1 VARLPIRFR
10 AESRIS
16 IIGPARVPALPA
28 AFTVVANMVPPAEIA
43 TSVTDSFAE
52 NVVKS
57 LEAVAVH
64 SASELLEV
72 ESKARKTESPA
83 VSACSNGVPVMVET
97 SGCGACWI
105 VGALA
110 KSS

>member
-1 VARLPIRFR
+1 M
-10 AESRIS
+10 
-16 IIGPARVPALPA
+16 PALPVLL
-28 AFTVVANMVPPAEIA
+28 TVVANIVPPAEIA

-57 LEAVAVH
+57 FGLVAVH
-64 SASELLEV
+64 SASELWEV

-83 VSACSNGVPVMVET
+83 LSACSNGVPVKVET
-97 SGCGACWI
+97 SGCGACWT
-105 VGALA
+105 VGVFAT